1 MKIFIY
7 ATFIISII
15 LSLNNI
21 TYAETTIAK
30 KIFGEE
36 DCSQFSTKTFA
47 GLADYVRCKR
57 GLEKSDSNFFKSL
70 KLKNKKQ
77 KFDPNKPC
85 EEYSTKTFTG
95 LSNKMKCKRAKKY

>member
-1 MKIFIY
+1 MKLIKLI
-7 ATFIISII
+7 II
-15 LSLNNI
+15 L
-21 TYAETTIAK
+21 YFV
-30 KIFGEE
+30 IFSYSFSTEK

-77 KFDPNKPC
+77 K
-85 EEYSTKTFTG
+85 
-95 LSNKMKCKRAKKY
+95 KRKNENN

>member
-30 KIFGEE
+30 KIFENDFE
-36 DCSQFSTKTFA
+36 
-47 GLADYVRCKR
+47 
-57 GLEKSDSNFFKSL
+57 
-70 KLKNKKQ
+70 
-77 KFDPNKPC
+77 
-85 EEYSTKTFTG
+85 
-95 LSNKMKCKRAKKY
+95 